1 MAIGPIQLI
10 RQATSGQ
17 RRTLLAASLGWALD
31 AFDAMLY
38 ALVLALLMR
47 DLGMSKTA
55 SGLLGTLTLLASGIG
70 GVLFGFLADRIGRK
84 RALMASILTYSVCS
98 FASGLS
104 TSIAMLAAARF
115 VLGLG
120 MGGEWNTGATL
131 VAESWPTESR
141 AKAISIM
148 QSSWALG
155 FAAAAL
161 VAGPV
166 AHYFGWRAVFF
177 VGILPA
183 VVTLWIQ
190 RSVPESEMWQARQIF
205 TSGLRPSAAEA
216 GPAITPAPARLE
228 VAPFQS
234 HLPSLESNL
243 APFRSNTSKV
253 DESFSR
259 IFCAPYVRHT
269 FALLLFNFFGMFAWW
284 GLFTWLPPYL
294 SLPVEQG
301 GRGFGVMGMTTLL
314 VVLNVFGMFP
324 GYLSFGWVADHLG
337 RRRAF
342 LLYSLTASLLIPLYA
357 AARSPEVLLVVG
369 TAVAFFGTGIFSGSG
384 IMGSEIFPTAVRARA
399 LGFTYNGARALSS
412 VAPLVIGRVGQ
423 MKGLSWAFYLCA
435 AGYLLAAV
443 MTTQLPETRG
453 RRLE

>member
-1 MAIGPIQLI
+1 MSIGPLQLI
-10 RQATSGQ
+10 RQATPGQ
-17 RRTLLAASLGWALD
+17 RRTLLAAALGWALD

-47 DLGMSKTA
+47 DLGMSKTV

-131 VAESWPTESR
+131 VAESWPTEFR
-141 AKAISIM
+141 AKAISM
-148 QSSWALG
+148 VQSSWALG

-190 RSVPESEMWQARQIF
+190 RSVPESEMWEERQLS
-205 TSGLRPSAAEA
+205 SGGPHPPAAEA
-216 GPAITPAPARLE
+216 ASDITQATARLE
-228 VAPFQS
+228 AAPFQS
-234 HLPSLESNL
+234 NPAFQSNPRL
-243 APFRSNTSKV
+243 ASNQKKV

-259 IFCAPYVRHT
+259 ILRAPYVRHT

-301 GRGFGVMGMTTLL
+301 GRGFGVMGMTSLM

-324 GYLSFGWVADHLG
+324 GYLSFGWVADRVG
-337 RRRAF
+337 RRKAF
-342 LLYSLTASLLIPLYA
+342 LLYSLVASLLIPLYA
-357 AARSPEVLLVVG
+357 AARSPAVLLVAG

-399 LGFTYNGARALSS
+399 LGFTYNGARAMSS

-423 MKGLSWAFYLCA
+423 TKGLSWAFYLCA

-443 MTTQLPETRG
+443 MTTQLPETKG
-453 RRLE
+453 KNLE